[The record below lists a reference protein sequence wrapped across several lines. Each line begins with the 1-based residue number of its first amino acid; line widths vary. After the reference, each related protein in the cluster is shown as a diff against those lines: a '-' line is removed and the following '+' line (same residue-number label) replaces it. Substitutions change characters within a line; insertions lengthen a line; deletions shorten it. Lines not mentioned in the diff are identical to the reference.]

1 MYLNKFRKDWIMDLK
16 AKISDIVLRSDEI
29 LMNVYFKLMFF

>member
-16 AKISDIVLRSDEI
+16 AKISDFVLRSDKN
-29 LMNVYFKLMFF
+29 LMNVYFKLVFF